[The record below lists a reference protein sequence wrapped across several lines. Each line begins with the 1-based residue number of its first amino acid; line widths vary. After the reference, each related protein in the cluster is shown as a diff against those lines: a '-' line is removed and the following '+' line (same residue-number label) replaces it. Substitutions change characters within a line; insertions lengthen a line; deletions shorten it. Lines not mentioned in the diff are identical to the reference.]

1 MNHSRLP
8 AVTVIRCAA
17 ATGLVV
23 AVTLLS
29 GCARSVF
36 PPGGPIDTIPPRVTA
51 STPGDSVT
59 NVPVDASIEILF
71 SEAMERSSVVDGVRI
86 YPPPG
91 REDFKWDGRALRV
104 EWDQPL
110 APATTYILLV
120 SGNVRDAR
128 GVRMGSPFRIRFS
141 TGAALDSGSVN
152 GVLRARTLRKQVVP
166 ILAFYD
172 TLGMRPDT
180 LGLQASYATETD
192 TAGAY
197 ALTGLPVNRG
207 FTIHALFDMNN
218 NGAIDPDLDLI
229 ASYPSV
235 IRLTPERN
243 AADSINITA
252 VDPRAPAVL
261 NGTIATQDSTGR
273 FRIEAQE
280 TVDSSLVRRV
290 ERVGPGGFTLRVPS
304 GSYRLR
310 VTIVPPAE
318 SMEEPQTLQ
327 WQDVINVEPE
337 EEYGPFE
344 FTFGTV
350 GTRPRDEDD
359 DEE

>member
-1 MNHSRLP
+1 
-8 AVTVIRCAA
+8 VIRARLRPGLLLAIAA
-17 ATGLVV
+17 FAS
-23 AVTLLS
+23 AFP

-36 PPGGPIDTIPPRVTA
+36 PPGGPIDTVPPRVTA
-51 STPGDSVT
+51 SSPGDSVT
-59 NVPVDASIEILF
+59 SFPADASVEILF
-71 SEAMERSSVVDGVRI
+71 SEAMDRASVVDGIRI

-91 REDFKWDGRALRV
+91 REDFTWDGRRLRI
-104 EWDQPL
+104 EWDRPL

-120 SGNVRDAR
+120 SGTARDAR
-128 GVRMGSPFRIRFS
+128 GVRMGSPFTIRFS
-141 TGAALDSGSVN
+141 TGTAIDSGRVS
-152 GVLRARTLRKQVVP
+152 GVLRTRTLRRQTVP

-172 TLGMRPDT
+172 TLGARPDT
-180 LGLQASYATETD
+180 LGIQASYATETD

-197 ALTGLPVNRG
+197 SLTGLPVNRG
-207 FTIHALFDMNN
+207 FTIHALFDLNQ
-218 NGAIDPDLDLI
+218 NGAIDPEGDLI
-229 ASYPSV
+229 ASYASA
-235 IRLTPERN
+235 IRLTPERSG
-243 AADSINITA
+243 ADSINITA

-304 GSYRLR
+304 GTYRLR
-310 VTIVPPAE
+310 ATLLPPPE
-318 SMEEPQTLQ
+318 SMQRDQTLQ
-327 WQDVINVEPE
+327 WQDPIHVEPE

-350 GTRPRDEDD
+350 GTRPPREDGEGD

>member
-1 MNHSRLP
+1 M
-8 AVTVIRCAA
+8 AFVAA
-17 ATGLVV
+17 AVV
-23 AVTLLS
+23 FS

-36 PPGGPIDTIPPRVTA
+36 PPGGPIDTIPPRITA

-59 NVPVDASIEILF
+59 NVPVDASVEILF

-91 REDFKWDGRALRV
+91 REDYKWDGKTLRV
-104 EWDQPL
+104 EWDRPL
-110 APATTYILLV
+110 AAATTYIVLV

-128 GVRMGSPFRIRFS
+128 GVRMGTPFRIRFS
-141 TGAALDSGSVN
+141 TGAALDSGSVS

-172 TLGMRPDT
+172 TLGLRPDT

-192 TAGAY
+192 TGGAY
-197 ALTGLPVNRG
+197 VLSGLPVNRG
-207 FTIHALFDMNN
+207 FTIHALFDLNN
-218 NGAIDPDLDLI
+218 NGAIDPEGDLI

-235 IRLTPERN
+235 IRLTPERS

-261 NGTIATQDSTGR
+261 NGTIVTQDSTAR
-273 FRIEAQE
+273 FRVEAQE

-290 ERVGPGGFTLRVPS
+290 ERVGPGGFTLRVPT

-310 VTIVPPAE
+310 ATVVPPAE

-327 WQDVINVEPE
+327 WQDVIHVDPE

-350 GTRPRDEDD
+350 GVRPRDEDD
-359 DEE
+359 ESEE

>member
-1 MNHSRLP
+1 VRGSRP
-8 AVTVIRCAA
+8 GFAA
-17 ATGLVV
+17 AAAFALWAALV
-23 AVTLLS
+23 S
-29 GCARSVF
+29 GCARSAF

-51 STPGDSVT
+51 ASPGDSVT
-59 NVPVDASIEILF
+59 NVPRDASVEILF
-71 SEAMERSSVVDGVRI
+71 SESMDRASVVDGIRM

-91 REDFKWDGRALRV
+91 REDFKWDGRTLRL
-104 EWDQPL
+104 EWEEPL
-110 APATTYILLV
+110 GLATTYIVLV

-128 GVRMGSPFRIRFS
+128 GVRMGAPFQIRFS
-141 TGAALDSGSVN
+141 TGSAIDSGAVS
-152 GVLRARTLRKQVVP
+152 GVLRARTLRRQVVP

-180 LGLQASYATETD
+180 LGIQASYATETD
-192 TAGAY
+192 SAGAY
-197 ALTGLPVNRG
+197 SLTGLPVNRG
-207 FTIHALFDMNN
+207 FTIHALFDLNQ
-218 NGAIDPDLDLI
+218 NGAIDPDGDLV

-304 GSYRLR
+304 GTYRLR
-310 VTIVPPAE
+310 ASLLPPPE
-318 SMEEPQTLQ
+318 SMEPPQTLE
-327 WQDVINVEPE
+327 WQDPIHVEPE
-337 EEYGPFE
+337 KEYGPFE

-350 GTRPRDEDD
+350 GVRPRDEES
-359 DEE
+359 EE

>member
-1 MNHSRLP
+1 VNPRLSRG
-8 AVTVIRCAA
+8 AA
-17 ATGLVV
+17 LV
-23 AVTLLS
+23 AVALLAVLGS
-29 GCARSVF
+29 ACARSSF
-36 PPGGPIDTIPPRVTA
+36 PPGGPIDTIPPRVVA

-59 NVPVDASIEILF
+59 NVPRNVSVEILF
-71 SEAMERSSVVDGVRI
+71 SESMERASVVDGIRI

-91 REDFKWDGRALRV
+91 REDFHWEGRSLRV
-104 EWDQPL
+104 EWEEQL
-110 APATTYILLV
+110 AAATTYIMIV
-120 SGNVRDAR
+120 SGNVRDTR

-141 TGAALDSGSVN
+141 TGAALDSGRVS

-172 TLGMRPDT
+172 TLGLRPDT
-180 LGLQASYATETD
+180 LGIQASYATETD

-197 ALTGLPVNRG
+197 SMTGLPVNRG
-207 FTIHALFDMNN
+207 FTIHALFDLNN
-218 NGAIDPDLDLI
+218 NGAVDPDVDLI

-235 IRLTPERN
+235 IRLTPERSGV
-243 AADSINITA
+243 DSINITA

-261 NGTIATQDSTGR
+261 NGAIVTQDSTSR

-290 ERVGPGGFTLRVPS
+290 ERVGPGPFTLRVPT
-304 GSYRLR
+304 GTYRLR
-310 VTIVPPAE
+310 ASVLPPPE
-318 SMEEPQTLQ
+318 SMEEPQVLQ
-327 WQDVINVEPE
+327 WQDVITVEPE

-350 GTRPRDEDD
+350 GVRPPRED

>member
-1 MNHSRLP
+1 MSVALSRGAAWSAIAL
-8 AVTVIRCAA
+8 CAA
-17 ATGLVV
+17 LG
-23 AVTLLS
+23 S
-29 GCARSVF
+29 GCARSAF
-36 PPGGPIDTIPPRVTA
+36 PPGGPIDTIPPRIMA

-59 NVPVDASIEILF
+59 NVPLDVSVEILF
-71 SEAMERSSVVDGVRI
+71 SEAMEHASVVDGIRV

-91 REDFKWDGRALRV
+91 REDFDWSGRALRLR
-104 EWDQPL
+104 WDQPL
-110 APATTYILLV
+110 APATTYIVLV

-128 GVRMGSPFRIRFS
+128 GVRMGSPFQIRFS
-141 TGAALDSGSVN
+141 TGAALDSGRVS
-152 GVLRARTLRKQVVP
+152 GVLRARTLRKQVIP

-197 ALTGLPVNRG
+197 SLTALPVNRG
-207 FTIHALFDMNN
+207 FTIHALFDLNQ
-218 NGAIDPDLDLI
+218 NGSIDPDADLI

-235 IRLTPERN
+235 IRLTPERS

-261 NGTIATQDSTGR
+261 NGAIVTQDSAAT
-273 FRIEAQE
+273 FRLEAQE
-280 TVDSSLVRRV
+280 VVDSSLVRRV
-290 ERVGPGGFTLRVPS
+290 ERKGPGPFLLRVPA
-304 GSYRLR
+304 GTYRLR
-310 VTIVPPAE
+310 ASVVPPPE
-318 SMEEPQTLQ
+318 SNEPPQVLQ
-327 WQDVINVEPE
+327 WQDTITVEPE

-350 GTRPRDEDD
+350 GIRPRDEGDE